1 MRLLSKLFDFILLMT
16 AKYGIDE
23 SHGLSHSMNV
33 LHYADAIYNSEIVP
47 RPTLANEKRSIY
59 ISALLHDMSD
69 KKYLDE
75 NEGLKQIESFL
86 QDDIKS
92 EEADTIKKII
102 STMSYSKVKVNGYP
116 VMPTPDKQLA
126 YHIVR
131 EADLLTAYDFDRC
144 MIYHMKKG
152 NNSNIYKAF
161 ENANE
166 LFDVRVLK
174 HLDDN
179 LFVTGYSQTNAKML
193 HNEALN
199 RMHSWKNIVSKK
211 I

>member
-1 MRLLSKLFDFILLMT
+1 MKLLSKLFDFILLTT

-47 RPTLANEKRSIY
+47 RPTLSNEKRSIY
-59 ISALLHDMSD
+59 ISALLHDMCD
-69 KKYLDE
+69 KKYLNE
-75 NEGLKQIESFL
+75 NEGLGQIESFL

-102 STMSYSKVKVNGYP
+102 STMSYSKVKVHGYP

-144 MIYHMKKG
+144 MIYNMKKG
-152 NNSNIYKAF
+152 TSSDIYKTF

-166 LFDVRVLK
+166 LFDNRVLK
-174 HLDDN
+174 HIDDN
-179 LFVTGYSQTNAKML
+179 LFVTGYSQMTSKML

-199 RMHSWKNIVSKK
+199 RRYSWKSIVSRK